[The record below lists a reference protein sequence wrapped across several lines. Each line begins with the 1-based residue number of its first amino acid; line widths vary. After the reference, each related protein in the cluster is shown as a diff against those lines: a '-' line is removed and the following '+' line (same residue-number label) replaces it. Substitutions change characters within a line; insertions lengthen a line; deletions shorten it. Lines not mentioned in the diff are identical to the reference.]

1 VAILD
6 TQSETKGGVKAFPS
20 ILLVLACTAA
30 VFVTYGII
38 KCNTKDILF
47 GIVPPVIK

>member
-1 VAILD
+1 
-6 TQSETKGGVKAFPS
+6 
-20 ILLVLACTAA
+20 